1 MCYKF
6 LFKFPKLAQTNFFS
20 WPECSGGQSS
30 TFSMLLDYI
39 DQAQGV
45 GQCRPLNVDHK
56 NVIKSVM
63 AYNPAS
69 TQGEVN
75 LLAAY
80 RPPST
85 RYPDG
90 VPAENMKRD
99 DITTDMLANSD
110 DGTLRWYIF
119 GHQHSFQARSELRS
133 EQPTIEEFKGLV
145 KCELWVGLT
154 PEEMRK
160 VFFSLSF

>member
-1 MCYKF
+1 
-6 LFKFPKLAQTNFFS
+6 
-20 WPECSGGQSS
+20 
-30 TFSMLLDYI
+30 MLLDYI

-45 GQCRPLNVDHK
+45 GQCRPLNEDHK
-56 NVIKSVM
+56 NMIKSVM

-99 DITTDMLANSD
+99 DITTDIVTNWVSSRPDRVM
-110 DGTLRWYIF
+110 YP
-119 GHQHSFQARSELRS
+119 LRS
-133 EQPTIEEFKGLV
+133 VKLLRYSLLGTPTAVYPQWILLY
-145 KCELWVGLT
+145 CRA
-154 PEEMRK
+154 P
-160 VFFSLSF
+160 S